1 MLKSILVIGTGIA
14 IGMCMYK
21 KKQKNSKSFNTDSD
35 TDSVISKDN
44 AKNQDD
50 GSVDNAVQV

>member
-35 TDSVISKDN
+35 TDSVISKDS

>member
-21 KKQKNSKSFNTDSD
+21 KKQKNSKSFNTDTD
-35 TDSVISKDN
+35 TDSVTSQDSV
-44 AKNQDD
+44 KNQDD
-50 GSVDNAVQV
+50 GSLDNTVQV

>member
-35 TDSVISKDN
+35 TDSVTSQDS

>member
-35 TDSVISKDN
+35 TDSVISKDS

-50 GSVDNAVQV
+50 SSVDNAVQV